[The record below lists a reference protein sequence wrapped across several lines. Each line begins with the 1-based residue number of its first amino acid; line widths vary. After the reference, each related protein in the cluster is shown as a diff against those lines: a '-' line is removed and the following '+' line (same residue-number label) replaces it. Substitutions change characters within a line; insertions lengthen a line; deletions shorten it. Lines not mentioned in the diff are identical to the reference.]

1 LLSGLIDIFFDYQP
15 TPALIFFSKY
25 FSKTKQEAT
34 PNIRLQQA
42 HSIIYFTVDF
52 ATIKVK

>member
-1 LLSGLIDIFFDYQP
+1 LLSGLLDIFFDYQP
-15 TPALIFFSKY
+15 ASALIFFSKY

>member
-1 LLSGLIDIFFDYQP
+1 LLSGLKNIFLDCLPVSASIFF
-15 TPALIFFSKY
+15 TKY
-25 FSKTKQEAT
+25 FSKTRQEAT

-42 HSIIYFTVDF
+42 HSIIYFTINF